1 MIQLFLLLK
10 GIYYMRENE
19 TIAAISTA
27 LGSGGIHIIRISGPE
42 TFHIIDKVFKKGK
55 GLKDFCAKKQ
65 MSHTIHYG
73 YIVDNGICLDE
84 VMVSLFVSPNSYTT
98 EDVAEINCHGGSFV
112 AKSILELLIR
122 NGARIAAP
130 GEFTKRAF
138 LNGRIDLTQAE
149 SIMDIIQSEND
160 YALKASMNHLRG
172 DIKKNIESYR
182 EIILHDTAYI
192 EAALDDPE
200 HYSLDGYAEKLADT
214 ITELINSLTKLAESY
229 DNGKIIKEGID
240 TAIVGKPNVG
250 KSSFLNYIM
259 KEDKAIVTD
268 IPGTT
273 RDIIEQR
280 VSLDGIVLNLMD
292 TAGIHKTEDY
302 VESIGVEKSLKA
314 IEGAELIICM
324 LDASR
329 DFDKEDEYVLS
340 LIKGKNAIIL
350 INKYDIAK
358 YTFEDKIDGNNT
370 AICYSTITGQGYKQ
384 LSQTVKK
391 MFFDNVIDVQNETY
405 ITNIRHKEAINNA
418 VTSLK
423 LTLENVNAGMPE
435 DLFTI
440 DLMDAYNYLGE
451 ITGDTISDSLI
462 DKIFSEFCMGK

>member
-1 MIQLFLLLK
+1 
-10 GIYYMRENE
+10 MRETE

-27 LGSGGIHIIRISGPE
+27 LGNGGIHIIRISGPE

-55 GLKDFCAKKQ
+55 SLRDFCAEKQ
-65 MSHTIHYG
+65 VSHTIHYG
-73 YIVDNGICLDE
+73 YIVDNDVCLDE

-112 AKSILELLIR
+112 AKNILEILVK
-122 NGARIAAP
+122 NGVRIAAP

-149 SIMDIIQSEND
+149 SIMDIIQSENN

-172 DIKKNIESYR
+172 NIKNDIELSR
-182 EIILHDTAYI
+182 EKILHDTAFI

-200 HYSLDGYAEKLADT
+200 HYSLDGYAEDLSET
-214 ITELINSLTKLAESY
+214 LTEIIKNLVRLSDSY

-240 TAIVGKPNVG
+240 TAIIGKPNVG

-280 VSLDGIVLNLMD
+280 VSLEGIVLNLMD
-292 TAGIHKTEDY
+292 TAGIHKTEDF
-302 VESIGVEKSLKA
+302 VESIGVKKSLKA
-314 IEGAELIICM
+314 IEEAELIICM
-324 LDASR
+324 FDASR

-340 LIKGKNAIIL
+340 LIREKKAIIL

-358 YTFEDKIDGNNT
+358 YNFDDKINNENNR
-370 AICYSTITGQGYKQ
+370 IIYYSTVTGQGYKQ
-384 LSQTVKK
+384 LSETIEK

-418 VTSLK
+418 INSLN
-423 LTLENVNAGMPE
+423 LTLENVKNGMPE

-451 ITGDTISDSLI
+451 ITGETVSDSLI